1 MSKIPLAAYIL
12 QRLYECGVHHLH
24 GVPGDY
30 SLPFLSHLKHSP
42 VKWIGSC
49 NELNAGYAADGYARM
64 RGMGALCT
72 TYGVGE
78 LSAINAFA
86 GSRAE
91 GVSVVHIVGTPSRK
105 ARLATESK
113 EGMGKGGL
121 LLHHMLGSDFGVDFY
136 HGLYRKL
143 SSTLSLYHYSG
154 NPTSVIDR
162 ALSKTIR
169 SKQPGY
175 ITLPSDMADLEVSA
189 EDLKKPLALDHLKVN
204 NREGECEQLISRE
217 IWNARRPLIMVDG
230 MSERYGLRKAINDLV
245 RQSGIPTVCLQAG
258 VGVVDSDAPNYYGV
272 YAGSLATPD
281 LHDYVQQSD
290 CVLLICPLL
299 SDTGTAGF
307 TAIPPMENT
316 VLVKGRTIETRD
328 EKYDHVDTTDLISKL
343 ANDLADGKEFRTNQ
357 NAQSGPSKQYPTN
370 PPQASSPTSRITQD
384 YLWPRLSSYFQS
396 GDTIL
401 LANGT
406 PLIASRLLNVP
417 PKVRVIASGLW
428 YSVGQ
433 MLPAAQGAALALQ
446 NTPRSEEWSGRTIL
460 LEGDGSFQATA
471 QELSTI
477 MRYKIDCTIFITNN
491 EGYAYER
498 LIEGLDADFNDV
510 AGWKYA
516 LAPAMMGG
524 KSTREYPIRTFEVA
538 TVEELEKVLDDD
550 DVKEGRGLILVDVR
564 LGKTD
569 VPAYF
574 RKGLESA
581 GTRLREGVDAK
592 REGADPKWERVIPK
606 SEESDFE
613 KERVDSKTEVLDFK
627 EDGLDF
633 KREVVASKSDRMD
646 SKTEELKQ
654 DIPKEGSQVRVRY
667 VVPMP
672 ATFKE
677 RLKKPK

>member
-12 QRLYECGVHHLH
+12 QRLHQCGVHHLH
-24 GVPGDY
+24 GVPGDF

-42 VKWIGSC
+42 IKWIGSC

-64 RGMGALCT
+64 RGLGALCT

-91 GVSVVHIVGTPSRK
+91 GVSVVNIVGTPSRK
-105 ARLATESK
+105 ARLATDSK
-113 EGMGKGGL
+113 GSLRKGSL
-121 LLHHMLGSDFGVDFY
+121 LLHHMLGSGFEVDFY
-136 HGLYRKL
+136 QRLYSRL
-143 SSTLSLYHYSG
+143 STTLSLYHSNE
-154 NPTSVIDR
+154 NPTFVIDR
-162 ALSKTIR
+162 ALGKIMR
-169 SKQPGY
+169 AKQPAY
-175 ITLPSDMADLEVSA
+175 ITLPSDMADFQVSA
-189 EDLKKPLALDHLKVN
+189 EDLRRPLALDYMKFN
-204 NREGECEQLISRE
+204 AKQRECEQLVSRKL
-217 IWNARRPLIMVDG
+217 WNARRPLIMVDG

-281 LHDYVQQSD
+281 LHDYVKRSD

-307 TAIPPMENT
+307 TAVPPMENT
-316 VLVKGRTIETRD
+316 VLVKERTIKIGD
-328 EKYDHVDTTDLISKL
+328 EKYDYLDNSDLISKL
-343 ANDLADGKEFRTNQ
+343 ANDLADGKDFRINQ
-357 NAQSGPSKQYPTN
+357 NTESGPTRQFPTR
-370 PPQASSPTSRITQD
+370 PPKASSPTSRITQD
-384 YLWPRLSSYFQS
+384 YLWPRLSSYFKS

-406 PLIASRLLNVP
+406 PLIGSRLLNLP

-446 NTPRSEEWSGRTIL
+446 DTPRSEAWSGRTIL

-477 MRYKIDCTIFITNN
+477 IRYKIDCTIFIANN

-498 LIEGLDADFNDV
+498 LIEGLEEDFNDV
-510 AGWKYA
+510 AGWKYV

-524 KSTREYPIRTFEVA
+524 KSTREYPIRTFEVT
-538 TVEELEKVLDDD
+538 TVEELESVLDDE
-550 DVKEGRGLILVDVR
+550 DVKTGRGLILVDVR

-569 VPAYF
+569 VPDYF

-581 GTRLREGVDAK
+581 GMRLREAVDYK
-592 REGADPKWERVIPK
+592 REEI
-606 SEESDFE
+606 
-613 KERVDSKTEVLDFK
+613 DSK
-627 EDGLDF
+627 
-633 KREVVASKSDRMD
+633 R
-646 SKTEELKQ
+646 
-654 DIPKEGSQVRVRY
+654 
-667 VVPMP
+667 
-672 ATFKE
+672 
-677 RLKKPK
+677 